1 MATECLLGLELA
13 CRNGRTC
20 KRQGSEKSGRLHFF
34 YHSPSSTL
42 PVRDVK
48 GEQTGKTKFEP
59 HIEKNAE
66 NYCVRCYQDNIRA
79 FLRSAEKYLFLC
91 TTCKSKKLPRQ
102 HDKKFIV
109 GYIVKAKCI
118 RRPRQR
124 GKERVAAQGA
134 TRLYSFRDAYPLG
147 RLRRER
153 NFRHMRKKLSTAET
167 GRLLAHFSG
176 RSNIRQACLRELSR
190 LKRCLRRGNSDACS
204 TPTCRHRH
212 CQ

>member
-1 MATECLLGLELA
+1 MPTECLLGLELT
-13 CRNGRTC
+13 CRNGRRC

-34 YHSPSSTL
+34 YHSPSSTF

-48 GEQTGKTKFEP
+48 GEQTGRLKFEP
-59 HIEKNAE
+59 HIERNAE

-79 FLRSAEKYLFLC
+79 FLRRAEKYLFLC

-109 GYIVKAKCI
+109 GYIVKAKCM

-124 GKERVAAQGA
+124 GKERVAAQGP
-134 TRLYSFRDAYPLG
+134 TKLYSFKDAYPLA

-153 NFRHMRKKLSTAET
+153 NLRHMK
-167 GRLLAHFSG
+167 RLLNRDETAKVLIHFRG
-176 RSNIRQACLRELSR
+176 RRNIRQACLKELSR
-190 LKRCLRRGNSDACS
+190 LKQSLARSKQRCG
-204 TPTCRHRH
+204 
-212 CQ
+212 